1 MGRIRKPLLRDLV
14 GNLKDTVSLT
24 KAALLSNPNTSMAV
38 LRATSHDTSTP
49 AHEKHVSALLSLG
62 HGSRLTASSCV
73 SALMDRLHNTH
84 SPSVALKCLIAFH
97 NILRRGS
104 FILQDQLSIYPS
116 TGGRNYL
123 NLSNFHDPSTPESW
137 QLSSW
142 VRWYARALEQL
153 VFTSRIVG
161 FFLSS
166 SSSFANKSKN
176 DKSTMEAEEEK
187 VTALSNAYL
196 LKEIG
201 SLVGV
206 VEEISKA
213 PDYDVLK
220 GNGLVLEVMRL
231 VGEDNLMTQKEILV
245 RLMEMRER
253 LSCLSFSESV
263 ELVCVMNRLKNC
275 KRLLMFLTLD
285 EKLRSGDLL
294 LGLVGEM
301 EEKVKAGE
309 GFGEETRLVGRGNRS
324 ESARLDGR
332 VTSRSLDLV
341 RFCSARMETW
351 ADSSCY

>member
-1 MGRIRKPLLRDLV
+1 
-14 GNLKDTVSLT
+14 
-24 KAALLSNPNTSMAV
+24 
-38 LRATSHDTSTP
+38 
-49 AHEKHVSALLSLG
+49 
-62 HGSRLTASSCV
+62 
-73 SALMDRLHNTH
+73 
-84 SPSVALKCLIAFH
+84 
-97 NILRRGS
+97 
-104 FILQDQLSIYPS
+104 
-116 TGGRNYL
+116 
-123 NLSNFHDPSTPESW
+123 
-137 QLSSW
+137 
-142 VRWYARALEQL
+142 
-153 VFTSRIVG
+153 
-161 FFLSS
+161 
-166 SSSFANKSKN
+166 
-176 DKSTMEAEEEK
+176 MEAEEEK

-253 LSCLSFSESV
+253 LGCLSFSESV
-263 ELVCVMNRLKNC
+263 ELVCVMSRLKNC

-309 GFGEETRLVGRGNRS
+309 GFGEETRLVGRGKRS
-324 ESARLDGR
+324 ESARLGGR
-332 VTSRSLDLV
+332 ELSRSVDLV
-341 RFCSARMETW
+341 RFSSGRMETW